1 METWAA
7 ESTETMI
14 KPVTTKMRPA
24 LGSDHRRPRTQRVTR
39 VRGTRRALLAAFAAI
54 VLLLSAACG
63 SGDSGE
69 TAKDFTLPS
78 AFGSSVSLSRVLSEH
93 DSAVLVFYRGSF

>member
-1 METWAA
+1 MN
-7 ESTETMI
+7 
-14 KPVTTKMRPA
+14 KPVTTDTGPSLADGHGRVDIPPVTHVP
-24 LGSDHRRPRTQRVTR
+24 GRRRYLP
-39 VRGTRRALLAAFAAI
+39 AAI
-54 VLLLSAACG
+54 AAVLLLLLAAACG
-63 SGDSGE
+63 SGDSAE

>member
-1 METWAA
+1 MN
-7 ESTETMI
+7 
-14 KPVTTKMRPA
+14 KPVTTNTGPA
-24 LGSDHRRPRTQRVTR
+24 LADGHGRLHTPPAARVLGR
-39 VRGTRRALLAAFAAI
+39 RRALPAAI
-54 VLLLSAACG
+54 AAVLLLLLAAACG
-63 SGDSGE
+63 SGDSAE